1 MRDVLKLFAAI
12 ATFVAVVVLLLYATP
27 ARAEVRNYNY
37 TVKFA
42 PSTPASIA
50 AKAYEPIDFTVIGQR
65 QELSALILP
74 PPLDPSIVYIQQPTQ
89 IIVAQY
95 LNQDMIATT
104 AAAPPA
110 TVSSLRVPGLTA
122 GKYKIRLMYPRGEI
136 FDEREIIVSDD
147 IANEAIVMPLAINGP
162 NAFYLSA
169 FGPATIQ
176 LPEPSTAV
184 PAGSAFGAWWT
195 GDKAPPD
202 TVPLFR
208 LTFAFR
214 GNELNFYT
222 TDDAQRNLLREMGWQ
237 DRGAFLNVWQQTN
250 GTCPAGG
257 QPVYRAFRPMKTGMW
272 LPTHRYTTDVTAYR
286 EWARS
291 GNWSAEG
298 VAFCARVLTE
308 QLAETLSSAINR
320 D

>member
-1 MRDVLKLFAAI
+1 MRDALKLFAAF
-12 ATFVAVVVLLLYATP
+12 AAFVVVAVLLFAVP
-27 ARAEVRNYNY
+27 AKAEIRIYNY

-42 PSTPASIA
+42 PSTPASLV

-89 IIVAQY
+89 LITAEY

-122 GKYKIRLMYPRGEI
+122 GKYKIRLMYPKGEI
-136 FDEREIIVSDD
+136 FDEREVIVNDTS
-147 IANEAIVMPLAINGP
+147 NEVIVQSQGINGP
-162 NAFYLSA
+162 NAFFLSTYA
-169 FGPATIQ
+169 SNALTPYPG
-176 LPEPSTAV
+176 V
-184 PAGSAFGAWWT
+184 PAGAAFGAWSAN
-195 GDKAPPD
+195 DKAPPG
-202 TVPLFR
+202 TVPLFHLT
-208 LTFAFR
+208 LTFS
-214 GNELNFYT
+214 GSVLNFYT
-222 TDDAQRNLLREMGWQ
+222 TDIAQRNILRDIGWQ
-237 DRGAFLNVWQQTN
+237 YNGELVNVLLESN
-250 GTCPAGG
+250 GTCGAGG
-257 QPVYRAFRPMKTGMW
+257 QPVYRAFRPMKAGMW

-298 VAFCARVLTE
+298 VAFCARALTE
-308 QLAETLSSAINR
+308 KLVETQ
-320 D
+320 